1 MCCKFLNPQSPGQ
14 PTRERA
20 VLTREEAGGENDVP
34 HPTLASNLP
43 VEVAGHVAR
52 DAAGQ
57 GIQQD
62 GCRVNGPMT
71 VHIEH
76 AQQRHDNNAC
86 RVVVES
92 LCQVS
97 PVPFLT
103 TSEES
108 SPFLPDPRKTI
119 SPNSVVQQTHN

>member
-1 MCCKFLNPQSPGQ
+1 MLKFPTW

-20 VLTREEAGGENDVP
+20 VLTREETGGKNDVP
-34 HPTLASNLP
+34 HPTLASDLP

-57 GIQQD
+57 GVQQD
-62 GCRVNGPMT
+62 GCRVNGPMM

-76 AQQRHDNNAC
+76 AQKCHDNNAC

-92 LCQVS
+92 PC
-97 PVPFLT
+97 
-103 TSEES
+103 
-108 SPFLPDPRKTI
+108 
-119 SPNSVVQQTHN
+119 